1 MKFTNAVK
9 RKLIQIAAFGFS
21 NIHLGNFKS
30 GSLYT
35 GSWKQFCNPGLNCYS
50 CPAATLACPI
60 GALQAVSGSM
70 NFKFSFY
77 VVGFLLAV
85 GVLFGRSICGFLCPF
100 GLLQELLHKIP
111 FPKRKL
117 PKPLRYL
124 KYAILVIF
132 VILLPIVATD
142 YMGMGKPA
150 FCEFICPAGTLEGGI
165 PLLLS
170 NPRLRA
176 VIGELFSL
184 KAALLVLTIVGC
196 MSIYR
201 FFCKAMCPLG
211 AIYGLLNKI
220 SIYHL
225 EVDEKK
231 CVGCRKCAHVCKM
244 DVDPVK
250 HPDSAECIRC
260 GECRDA
266 CPAQAIYLGFGHSAK
281 AAAAR
286 GTHTDTVRRK
296 CAASKHKLHEQHIEN
311 RSAGD

>member
-1 MKFTNAVK
+1 MTLTNSIK
-9 RKLIQIAAFGFS
+9 RKLIQIAAFGFTNS
-21 NIHLGNFKS
+21 HLGNFK
-30 GSLYT
+30 GGNLYT
-35 GSWKQFCNPGLNCYS
+35 GSWKKFCNPGLNCYS
-50 CPAATLACPI
+50 CPAASLACPI

-70 NFKFSFY
+70 NFQFSFY

-85 GVLFGRSICGFLCPF
+85 GVLFGRAVCGFLCPF
-100 GLLQELLHKIP
+100 GLFQELLHKIP

-117 PKPLRYL
+117 PKVLRWL
-124 KYAILVIF
+124 KYVILVVF

-165 PLLLS
+165 PLLVT

-176 VIGELFSL
+176 VIGKLFSL
-184 KAALLVLTIVGC
+184 KAVILVLTIFGC

-211 AIYGLLNKI
+211 AIYGLLNKV
-220 SIYHL
+220 SLYHL
-225 EVDEKK
+225 EIDQKK
-231 CVGCRKCAHVCKM
+231 CVGCGKCACVCKM
-244 DVDPVK
+244 DVDPLK

-266 CPAQAIYLGFGHSAK
+266 CPVQAIHLGFTRPGHS
-281 AAAAR
+281 
-286 GTHTDTVRRK
+286 VL
-296 CAASKHKLHEQHIEN
+296 KHRPN
-311 RSAGD
+311 S